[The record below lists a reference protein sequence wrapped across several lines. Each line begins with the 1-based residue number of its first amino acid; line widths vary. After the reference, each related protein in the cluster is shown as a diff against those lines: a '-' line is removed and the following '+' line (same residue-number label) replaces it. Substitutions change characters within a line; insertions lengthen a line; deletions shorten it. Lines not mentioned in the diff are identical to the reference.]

1 MKAKS
6 AGSWVPQGGARARTL
21 RAERGGLAV
30 GQLPGETT
38 DPEAQPGR
46 VNKPEAKCIPNPVA

>member
-1 MKAKS
+1 MKANS
-6 AGSWVPQGGARARTL
+6 AGSRVPRGRARARTL
-21 RAERGGLAV
+21 PAEQGGLAV

-46 VNKPEAKCIPNPVA
+46 VNKPEAKRIPKPVA